1 MNQNPQIAELY
12 RDTVYTI
19 KTEKEFDYDNLK
31 RIHDRFDFFKEED
44 NTFRRPKSRFD
55 LQDSHYMT
63 EEEILSTEMSDLADN
78 EIYLRYKISKQEL
91 KESKEEFEK
100 R

>member
-1 MNQNPQIAELY
+1 MIDLISSKK
-12 RDTVYTI
+12 RTI
-19 KTEKEFDYDNLK
+19 L
-31 RIHDRFDFFKEED
+31 
-44 NTFRRPKSRFD
+44 S
-55 LQDSHYMT
+55 
-63 EEEILSTEMSDLADN
+63 EEILSTEMSDLADN

>member
-1 MNQNPQIAELY
+1 
-12 RDTVYTI
+12 
-19 KTEKEFDYDNLK
+19 
-31 RIHDRFDFFKEED
+31 
-44 NTFRRPKSRFD
+44 
-55 LQDSHYMT
+55 MT

-78 EIYLRYKISKQEL
+78 EIYLRYKISKKEL